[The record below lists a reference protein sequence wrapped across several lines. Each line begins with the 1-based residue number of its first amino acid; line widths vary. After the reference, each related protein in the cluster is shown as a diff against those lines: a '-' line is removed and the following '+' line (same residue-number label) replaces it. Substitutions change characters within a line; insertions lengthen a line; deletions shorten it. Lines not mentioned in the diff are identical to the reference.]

1 MNVIGKILCNIG
13 KHKWTQVGDTS
24 RMQGYAVRVS
34 QCSRC
39 SHILLQVYDCK
50 HMPWFDNIPTIE
62 KEMEDTINSKY
73 KDDCI
78 VFEFY

>member
-1 MNVIGKILCNIG
+1 MAKLC
-13 KHKWTQVGDTS
+13 V
-24 RMQGYAVRVS
+24 
-34 QCSRC
+34 
-39 SHILLQVYDCK
+39 DCK
-50 HMPWFDNIPTIE
+50 HMPLFDNIPTIE